1 MTSYIIMP
9 ILQLNMRSQDI
20 DGNNLV
26 ANQNNI
32 AKKTFRLNRN
42 YKFKFL
48 KMLHLYTN
56 ISSENIIDGGETT
69 NTILFCK
76 ISFLG
81 ESNAVLY
88 ESEHILSG
96 SDIVGN
102 ETIAN
107 GGYLCLG
114 KSVDSINQI
123 DFRDVYKTLHNNAK
137 NPIVINQPFTIEL
150 FKLQDVSDDSNTT
163 PESGLSANILST
175 YNKLES
181 HRIVPITQKDFR
193 GTTNGVGQFIT
204 FIFEYEEDD
213 KK

>member
-1 MTSYIIMP
+1 MP

-26 ANQNNI
+26 ANDGLI

-42 YKFKFL
+42 FKFKFL

-56 ISSENIIDGGETT
+56 ISSENIINGGESA
-69 NTILFCK
+69 NTILFCR

-88 ESEHILSG
+88 ESEHILNGSG
-96 SDIVGN
+96 NVIGN
-102 ETIAN
+102 ETIGN

-114 KSVDSINQI
+114 KSVDNMNTI
-123 DFRDVYKTLHNNAK
+123 DFRDIYKTLHNNAK

-150 FKLQDVSDDSNTT
+150 FKLKDVSDDSIVVA
-163 PESGLSANILST
+163 ESGITAANLED

-181 HRIVPITQKDFR
+181 HRIVPITQGEFR
-193 GTTNGVGQFIT
+193 GNLDNIGQFIT
-204 FIFEYEEDD
+204 FIFEFEEDD

>member
-1 MTSYIIMP
+1 MP

-26 ANQNNI
+26 ANELNT

-69 NTILFCK
+69 NTILFAR

-81 ESNAVLY
+81 ENNTVLY
-88 ESEHILSG
+88 ESEHILSASG
-96 SDIVGN
+96 AVEGN
-102 ETIAN
+102 NIIAN

-137 NPIVINQPFTIEL
+137 NPLVINQPFTIEL
-150 FKLQDVSDDSNTT
+150 FKLLDVSDDTNLT
-163 PESGLSANILST
+163 PATGLTASILQT
-175 YNKLES
+175 YNKQES